1 MTPQHPMSRDWIR
14 FLFYKGP
21 SFVGTDA
28 SFEDADYAVFG
39 VPFDAT
45 ASFRPGSRF
54 APLSLR
60 IMSEYLELP
69 AEKSIRICDLGD
81 LHPTVSVDV
90 MLRRVGEAV
99 ERIVEAGKIPV
110 ILGGEHTLTL
120 GSIPRLGGIGGL
132 VIFDAHLDMRDEF
145 MDTRINHTTW
155 LRRLLEEKRMEH
167 VIVVGARAYTEEE
180 FAVADDMGVQLVTSS
195 EIFLDF
201 RGAVKKLD
209 ALTSGLKN
217 IYLSIDVDVLDP
229 GYAPGVS
236 NPEPGGIAPIHLYE
250 LIKIVAARGLMA
262 MDIVEVN
269 PLFDNWSAAACAIY
283 AAYYAMLSSTTS
295 SSASR

>member
-1 MTPQHPMSRDWIR
+1 MKMNRNWIE
-14 FLFYKGP
+14 FLFYRGP
-21 SFVGTDA
+21 SFVGTDT

-45 ASFRPGSRF
+45 SSFRPGSRF

-69 AEKSIRICDLGD
+69 AERMIRICDLGD
-81 LHPTVSVDV
+81 LHITASVDV

-120 GSIPRLGGIGGL
+120 GSVSRLGSIDGL
-132 VIFDAHLDMRDEF
+132 VIFDAHLDMRSEF
-145 MDTRINHTTW
+145 MDTRVNHTTW
-155 LRRLLEEKRMEH
+155 LRRLLEEGEIKP
-167 VIVVGARAYTEEE
+167 VILVGARTYAEEE
-180 FAVADDMGVQLVTSS
+180 FAAADDMGVQLITSA
-195 EIFLDF
+195 EIFLDL
-201 RGAVKKLD
+201 RGAMKKLD
-209 ALTSGLKN
+209 ALTSGLRN

-250 LIKIVAARGLMA
+250 LVKLVAAKGLA
-262 MDIVEVN
+262 ALDIVEVN
-269 PLFDNWSAAACAIY
+269 PLFDNGSAAACAVY

-295 SSASR
+295 SLASR

>member
-1 MTPQHPMSRDWIR
+1 MGGNWIE

-21 SFVGTDA
+21 SFVGTDT
-28 SFEDADYAVFG
+28 SFEDADYVVFG

-69 AEKSIRICDLGD
+69 AERSIRICDLGD
-81 LHPTVSVDV
+81 LHLTVSIDV

-99 ERIVEAGKIPV
+99 ENIVEAGKIPV

-120 GSIPRLGGIGGL
+120 GSASRLEKLGGLI
-132 VIFDAHLDMRDEF
+132 IFDAHLDLRNEF
-145 MDTRINHTTW
+145 MDTKINHTTW
-155 LRRLLEEKRMEH
+155 LRRLLEEKKIEP
-167 VIVVGARAYTEEE
+167 VIVVGARAYSEEE
-180 FAVADDMGVQLVTSS
+180 LGAADDMGIHLITSS
-195 EIFLDF
+195 EILLDF
-201 RGAVKKLD
+201 KGAMKKLD
-209 ALTSGLKN
+209 ALTTGMKN

-229 GYAPGVS
+229 GYAPGAS
-236 NPEPGGIAPIHLYE
+236 NPEPGGVSPIHLYE
-250 LIKIVAARGLMA
+250 LIKLVAARGLA
-262 MDIVEVN
+262 ALDIVEVN
-269 PLFDNWSAAACAIY
+269 PLFDNGSAAACAVY

-295 SSASR
+295 FSASR